1 MASLSSTKSSSRS
14 DRSRPFPRPRTA
26 TAASRPLAPAATH
39 PARRRVL
46 AQWRGVDLEP
56 LESARRNTAKSA
68 AALIP
73 QVVESLGLE
82 ARRSDAEM
90 VKVWNDLL
98 DPTLT
103 AQAQPVN
110 LVRGTLFVSVSS
122 SVWLD
127 NIVRYHRREIL
138 DRLQHAFGRELV
150 KRISYRIG

>member
-1 MASLSSTKSSSRS
+1 
-14 DRSRPFPRPRTA
+14 
-26 TAASRPLAPAATH
+26 
-39 PARRRVL
+39 VL

-68 AALIP
+68 ASLVP
-73 QVVESLGLE
+73 QVIESLGLE
-82 ARRSDAEM
+82 ARRSDAEI
-90 VKVWNDLL
+90 VRVWNDLL

-110 LVRGTLFVSVSS
+110 LVRGTLFVSVAS

-138 DRLQHAFGRELV
+138 ERLQHAFGRDVV
-150 KRISYRIG
+150 KKISYRIG

>member
-1 MASLSSTKSSSRS
+1 MASSSSTKTPSRS
-14 DRSRPFPRPRTA
+14 KPSRPRPRTA
-26 TAASRPLAPAATH
+26 PEVSRPLPAAARNT
-39 PARRRVL
+39 ARRRVL

-68 AALIP
+68 ASLVP
-73 QVVESLGLE
+73 QVIESLGLE
-82 ARRSDAEM
+82 ARRSDAEI
-90 VKVWNDLL
+90 VRVWNDLL

-110 LVRGTLFVSVSS
+110 LVRGTLFVSVAS

-138 DRLQHAFGRELV
+138 ERLQHAFGRDVV
-150 KRISYRIG
+150 KKISYRIG